1 MLRLSKAQWIA
12 SEVVKWACV
21 LWMWVYVVAEGISR
35 VSWRGLNNSGQTVW
49 PGAHAATVKA
59 ILGGRFFL
67 APVVLLAIAIWV
79 QQVSDPINP
88 AAMTSDFESG
98 TPSLVA
104 LCITQNSV
112 RSVHLPFAS
121 ESPDRS
127 MSMSFTALTAAR
139 ALQTAFIRLNR
150 PARLLCDDTYPV

>member
-35 VSWRGLNNSGQTVW
+35 MSWRGLHNSGQAVW

-59 ILGGRFFL
+59 ILGGRFYL
-67 APVVLLAIAIWV
+67 APVVLLAIAIWI
-79 QQVSDPINP
+79 QQVSDPVRP
-88 AAMTSDFESG
+88 AAMTRDFESG
-98 TPSLVA
+98 APSLVA
-104 LCITQNSV
+104 ICITQNSV
-112 RSVHLPFAS
+112 RSVHLPIP
-121 ESPDRS
+121 SPDRPTS
-127 MSMSFTALTAAR
+127 MPFTALTAAR